1 MSIKKVTLASLI
13 LLSLTACSSG
23 GSGGNS
29 NNATKPNAK
38 PQTTQQQTDKAAA
51 DKAAK
56 EKAAKEKAEAERL
69 AAEKAAKEKAEA
81 ERLAAEKVAKEKA
94 EAERLAAEK
103 AAKEKAEAERLAA
116 EKAAKEKAEAERLA
130 AEKAA
135 KDKAEAE
142 RLAAEKAAKEKAEA
156 ERLAAEKAAKEKA
169 EAERLAA
176 EKAAKEKAEA
186 ERLAAENAA
195 KEKAEAERLAAE
207 KVAKEK
213 EEAERLAAE
222 KVAKDKA
229 EIERLK
235 ALAIKAGYSD
245 SEAENFAKDNLNG
258 DPNNYLSGLGWEKYN
273 KVKEAALY
281 AGFSEENASSLA
293 SKYSGV
299 EENVSDAFTEIAQKA
314 PIIKAKGIDDENYGI
329 RFNGFK
335 EITEDRVKVRTQ
347 SYLYNQPYSVV
358 TAQEVERKGWEN
370 GKYIDKSDKTI
381 TVKGL
386 KTEKLPTEGKAT
398 YEGKAFN
405 YNGDTGHSG
414 GFLTYNVDFTN
425 RTGSGR
431 VEGDW
436 GMYILLDK
444 GSIEKN
450 SISSTTHQ
458 YYGNSHYV
466 DGKYQIEF
474 FGPNAEEISGK
485 IQTDI
490 DPNGRRE
497 SFGLAGTRGDIQK

>member
-13 LLSLTACSSG
+13 LLGLTACGSSGSG
-23 GSGGNS
+23 GSS
-29 NNATKPNAK
+29 NNVAKPNTK
-38 PQTTQQQTDKAAA
+38 PQTTQQQTDKAAK

-56 EKAAKEKAEAERL
+56 EKAERLTTEKVAKEKAEAERL
-69 AAEKAAKEKAEA
+69 AAEKATKEKAEAERLVAEKAAKEKAEA
-81 ERLAAEKVAKEKA
+81 ERLAAEKVAKEKEEAERLALEKAAKEKA
-94 EAERLAAEK
+94 EAERLATEK

-116 EKAAKEKAEAERLA
+116 EKAAR
-130 AEKAA
+130 
-135 KDKAEAE
+135 
-142 RLAAEKAAKEKAEA
+142 EKAEA

-169 EAERLAA
+169 
-176 EKAAKEKAEA
+176 
-186 ERLAAENAA
+186 
-195 KEKAEAERLAAE
+195 
-207 KVAKEK
+207 
-213 EEAERLAAE
+213 EAERLAAE

-335 EITEDRVKVRTQ
+335 ETNEGRVKVRTQ

-405 YNGDTGHSG
+405 YHGDYDG
-414 GFLTYNVDFTN
+414 GIGGYLTYNVDFTN
-425 RTGSGR
+425 RTGSGK
-431 VEGDW
+431 VEGS
-436 GMYILLDK
+436 YARLITLDQ
-444 GSIEKN
+444 GNLEQN
-450 SISSTTHQ
+450 SISSTASL
-458 YYGNSHYV
+458 YYGSHHHG
-466 DGKYQIEF
+466 DGRYKVEF
-474 FGPNAEEISGK
+474 FGPNAEEISGQIK
-485 IQTDI
+485 METDI
-490 DPNGRRE
+490 MCRR
-497 SFGLAGTRGDIQK
+497 SNLI

>member
-13 LLSLTACSSG
+13 LLTLTACSSG
-23 GSGGNS
+23 GSGGSS
-29 NNATKPNAK
+29 NNVAKPNTQ

-51 DKAAK
+51 

-81 ERLAAEKVAKEKA
+81 ERLAAK
-94 EAERLAAEK
+94 K

-135 KDKAEAE
+135 REKAEAE

-186 ERLAAENAA
+186 ERLAAEKAE
-195 KEKAEAERLAAE
+195 KEKVEAERLAAE
-207 KVAKEK
+207 K
-213 EEAERLAAE
+213 AA
-222 KVAKDKA
+222 
-229 EIERLK
+229 
-235 ALAIKAGYSD
+235 
-245 SEAENFAKDNLNG
+245 
-258 DPNNYLSGLGWEKYN
+258 
-273 KVKEAALY
+273 
-281 AGFSEENASSLA
+281 
-293 SKYSGV
+293 
-299 EENVSDAFTEIAQKA
+299 
-314 PIIKAKGIDDENYGI
+314 IIKAKGIDDENYGI
-329 RFNGFK
+329 RFNDFK
-335 EITEDRVKVRTQ
+335 ETAEGKIKVRTQ

-358 TAQEVERKGWEN
+358 TALEVERKGWEN

-405 YNGDTGHSG
+405 YHGDTGHSG

-497 SFGLAGTRGDIQK
+497 SFGLSGTRGDIQQ

>member
-13 LLSLTACSSG
+13 LLGLTACSSG
-23 GSGGNS
+23 GSGSSS
-29 NNATKPNAK
+29 NNVAKPNTK

-51 DKAAK
+51 
-56 EKAAKEKAEAERL
+56 EKAAKD
-69 AAEKAAKEKAEA
+69 
-81 ERLAAEKVAKEKA
+81 
-94 EAERLAAEK
+94 K

-130 AEKAA
+130 AEKAEKEKVEAERLAAEKAA
-135 KDKAEAE
+135 KEKAEAE

-186 ERLAAENAA
+186 ERLAAEKAA

-207 KVAKEK
+207 KAEKEK
-213 EEAERLAAE
+213 VEAERLAAE
-222 KVAKDKA
+222 K
-229 EIERLK
+229 
-235 ALAIKAGYSD
+235 
-245 SEAENFAKDNLNG
+245 
-258 DPNNYLSGLGWEKYN
+258 
-273 KVKEAALY
+273 AA
-281 AGFSEENASSLA
+281 
-293 SKYSGV
+293 
-299 EENVSDAFTEIAQKA
+299 
-314 PIIKAKGIDDENYGI
+314 IIKAKGIDDENYGI

-347 SYLYNQPYSVV
+347 SYLYNQPYSIV

-414 GFLTYNVDFTN
+414 GFLTYNVDFTD

-431 VEGDW
+431 EEGDW

-444 GSIEKN
+444 GSIEEN

>member
-51 DKAAK
+51 
-56 EKAAKEKAEAERL
+56 EKAAKE
-69 AAEKAAKEKAEA
+69 
-81 ERLAAEKVAKEKA
+81 
-94 EAERLAAEK
+94 
-103 AAKEKAEAERLAA
+103 
-116 EKAAKEKAEAERLA
+116 
-130 AEKAA
+130 
-135 KDKAEAE
+135 KAEAE

-186 ERLAAENAA
+186 ERLAAEQAA

-207 KVAKEK
+207 KAAKEK
-213 EEAERLAAE
+213 AEAERLAI
-222 KVAKDKA
+222 V
-229 EIERLK
+229 
-235 ALAIKAGYSD
+235 
-245 SEAENFAKDNLNG
+245 
-258 DPNNYLSGLGWEKYN
+258 
-273 KVKEAALY
+273 
-281 AGFSEENASSLA
+281 
-293 SKYSGV
+293 
-299 EENVSDAFTEIAQKA
+299 
-314 PIIKAKGIDDENYGI
+314 KAKGIDDENYGI
-329 RFNGFK
+329 RFNDFK
-335 EITEDRVKVRTQ
+335 ETTEGKIKVRTQ

-358 TAQEVERKGWEN
+358 TAQEVDRTGWDN
-370 GKYIDKSDKTI
+370 GKYIDTKDKTI

-398 YEGKAFN
+398 YEGKVFN
-405 YNGDTGHSG
+405 YHGDTGHSG

-444 GSIEKN
+444 GTIEKN
-450 SISSTTHQ
+450 TISSTTQQ
-458 YYGNSHYV
+458 YYGESHYV
-466 DGKYQIEF
+466 NGHYNIEF
-474 FGPNAEEISGK
+474 FGKNAEEIAGK
-485 IQTDI
+485 IQTDT
-490 DPNGRRE
+490 DPNGRVE
-497 SFGLAGTRGDIQK
+497 SFGLAGTRGDIQ